1 MSGAESIS
9 LTVLDVH
16 VLASAAILDGVD
28 AVAPAVVVAVALA
41 AADAVVLIAAD
52 AVALAVVVAV
62 ALAAAGVG
70 SNLLDLVDLI
80 YVV

>member
-28 AVAPAVVVAVALA
+28 AVVLAVVVAVALA
-41 AADAVVLIAAD
+41 AAD
-52 AVALAVVVAV
+52 AV